1 MLQYLLQQCSWQWRT
16 ALLNINI
23 SRQYI
28 QKTKENFGKFVEK
41 IFDKDEE
48 ISCIVKGNI
57 VY

>member
-1 MLQYLLQQCSWQWRT
+1 MGGSIADIR
-16 ALLNINI
+16 I